1 MKNGSI
7 EIYYYCK
14 DCIAHNYGNMEWM
27 PAFILKIIFLV
38 MLSLLTTTA
47 NSLLIYIAYKTKS
60 LVSNTKVFV
69 ISICVA
75 HFLGSLI
82 IIPSWIISRLL
93 PEIATQDSF
102 CDIVSFTW
110 VLMILTSFYS
120 LSAMS
125 LDRYFIISNPML
137 YPYQATT
144 RRKVVCLFGIWII
157 CIIFAVAPIIGW
169 GEYKFQPDA
178 IPFCGLNMRASL
190 SYTAILMAAGIAVP
204 LVIDMISCTRILAI
218 ARRQSI
224 AIEERKSSFGSLGVD
239 TFRVA
244 TSKTMDY
251 GAKLNKLKQK
261 LNSLRLIFA
270 GTGKMFSLYVQ
281 NWYSGLPKHSQPS
294 LYRHSIR
301 RQYSLQ

>member
-1 MKNGSI
+1 MNGRSVKRWDLDASHAIYNMKNNTI
-7 EIYYYCK
+7 EIVYFCK
-14 DCIAHNYGNMEWM
+14 DCVVTNYGNMEWM
-27 PAFILKIIFLV
+27 PAFILKIVFLV
-38 MLSLLTTTA
+38 MLSILTTAA
-47 NSLLIYIAYKTKS
+47 NTFLIYIAYKTKS

-75 HFLGSLI
+75 HFFGSLI
-82 IIPSWIISRLL
+82 IIPSWIISRLV
-93 PEIATQDSF
+93 PEISLEHSF

-144 RRKVVCLFGIWII
+144 RRKVFCLTVIWIA
-157 CIIFAVAPIIGW
+157 CVSFAAAPIIGW

-178 IPFCGLNMRASL
+178 IPFCGLNMRASY
-190 SYTAILMAAGIAVP
+190 SYTAILMAVGIAVP
-204 LVIDMISCTRILAI
+204 LVIDMVSCTRILAI

-224 AIEERKSSFGSLGVD
+224 AIEERKSSFGSLSVD
-239 TFRVA
+239 TFRTTST
-244 TSKTMDY
+244 TSKTHVDY
-251 GAKLNKLKQK
+251 AAKLSKLKQK

-270 GTGKMFSLYVQ
+270 GTGKL
-281 NWYSGLPKHSQPS
+281 
-294 LYRHSIR
+294 I
-301 RQYSLQ
+301 